1 MRYSSCFLLSTVSI
15 CLAFPANAQD
25 ARDPIDEVTT
35 IGEDEEEAIEPRDTA
50 GATQI
55 EPGTEA
61 EQALGQGV
69 YPVGPI
75 TIEGLSALSV
85 TDFVD
90 IIERYAARELTGE
103 QLNTLASEVA
113 ARAQDKGYVF
123 ATATIEPQ
131 SLRAGVLRLRV
142 DEGRI
147 DRIRIDGD
155 DDTAIRGQLAPLM
168 DGRPVTKA
176 RLERQLLLAD
186 DISGVRVRRAYFE
199 RDGDVGVLVLEARRS
214 RVSGALLF
222 ENDGTAP
229 VGPERLQL
237 DGDFNGLLTPTDE
250 IDITLATTPFQPEE
264 LQYAKLKYE
273 AVINSSGTQAGFVVS
288 HSMTDPGA
296 YLDDDEV
303 TGRSTRVGV
312 EVRHPFIRRRAFS
325 FWGEAEF
332 QFRDI
337 RRDRDGML
345 DRHDRIPVVRIGA
358 FMAGDAAGGRYR
370 ARVTYSQ
377 GLSILDATETGDPL
391 ASRDD
396 ASAVFSSLYAWADWE
411 RELGSNFSLEMAG
424 RGQIASAPLLSTED
438 LGLGG
443 NRFLRGYPYSQ
454 RSGDQGIMGSGELR
468 YDWDDALG
476 LLDSM
481 QIYAYADGG
490 YVGNLENGRG
500 TGDLYSAG
508 GGLRTDIVSG
518 LDFDI
523 EVAVPLSGPRYDTD
537 DDNPRVNV
545 RLRKSL

>member
-75 TIEGLSALSV
+75 TIEGLGALSV

-199 RDGDVGVLVLEARRS
+199 RDGDVGVLVLERMDHAQAR
-214 RVSGALLF
+214 GA
-222 ENDGTAP
+222 
-229 VGPERLQL
+229 R
-237 DGDFNGLLTPTDE
+237 
-250 IDITLATTPFQPEE
+250 I
-264 LQYAKLKYE
+264 YAE
-273 AVINSSGTQAGFVVS
+273 
-288 HSMTDPGA
+288 
-296 YLDDDEV
+296 
-303 TGRSTRVGV
+303 
-312 EVRHPFIRRRAFS
+312 
-325 FWGEAEF
+325 
-332 QFRDI
+332 
-337 RRDRDGML
+337 
-345 DRHDRIPVVRIGA
+345 
-358 FMAGDAAGGRYR
+358 
-370 ARVTYSQ
+370 
-377 GLSILDATETGDPL
+377 
-391 ASRDD
+391 
-396 ASAVFSSLYAWADWE
+396 
-411 RELGSNFSLEMAG
+411 
-424 RGQIASAPLLSTED
+424 
-438 LGLGG
+438 
-443 NRFLRGYPYSQ
+443 LRGYSATCDAYHITSPDIEAIALTECMNLALADAGVGTTEIDYLNAHGTSTQ
-454 RSGDQGIMGSGELR
+454 YNDRSETQAIKNVFGDHAR
-468 YDWDDALG
+468 DALLVSSTKSMTG
-476 LLDSM
+476 HLLGAAGERLSLSRR
-481 QIYAYADGG
+481 QFFGTLRVAAT
-490 YVGNLENGRG
+490 GRDVSPPLFETMEVLG
-500 TGDLYSAG
+500 KDRTISRVKSAMER
-508 GGLRTDIVSG
+508 LS
-518 LDFDI
+518 
-523 EVAVPLSGPRYDTD
+523 AV
-537 DDNPRVNV
+537 
-545 RLRKSL
+545 